1 MSEAAERLV
10 REGRRAESEGR
21 LEDACELYRRA
32 ASEAP
37 GHAGAQLNLGAALE
51 ALQDLEGAEAAYEAA
66 VAADPANAYASY
78 NLGRLRYLRGALPR
92 AEALLGHALQSKP
105 DFTEARIVLANVHR
119 ARGRPA
125 QAATA
130 LEAALRER
138 PGDPAALSL
147 YAVVLGALGRWSE
160 AESVLRGALA
170 ADASDAD
177 GWYSL
182 GNALAGQ
189 EQPREAAAHYRRAIA
204 LQPDHA
210 AAWCNLGHV
219 LAELGERDESARCF
233 ERALSL
239 RPQHADALV
248 GVGNLHVAARRFG
261 DAADCY
267 RRALEL
273 DPTLAEARLN
283 LGHVLRDQ
291 GEAEAAIAC
300 YRAALAL
307 RPDYAEARWSAAM
320 ALLPVHRDPG
330 ASLERPRAQFDAAL
344 AELAAW
350 FDSAA
355 PFQGARAVGVQ
366 QPFWLAYQALDN
378 RPLLEKYGRLC
389 SALMARWAEE
399 RGIPRPSAAPRE
411 RLRVAVVSQY
421 FRDHSVWNAIVKGW
435 FAQLDRRRFEL
446 LAFSLGSEEDLETA
460 YARGR
465 ADRFESGPRPLQA
478 WVDAIGAARPD
489 VLLYPEVGMDPMSAK
504 LASLRLAP
512 VQAASWGHPETSG
525 LPTIDYYLSSEL
537 LEPADAQDHYSERL
551 VRLPAL
557 GCCVERAEVRAVPP
571 EPGRWGI
578 GPDSAVLLCPGVPFK
593 YPPEHDGLLAEI
605 ARRVPQAR
613 LVFFTYWLTPL
624 SDKLS
629 ARLRAAFERA
639 GLEFER
645 HVVFVPWQPRAA
657 FYGWLERATVFLDT
671 LGFSGFNTALQAA
684 ECALPVVTR
693 EGRFMRGRLAS
704 GLLRRMGLDEL
715 VARSDE
721 DYVALAARLAQDG
734 AYRESIRGRMR
745 SSQHVLFADL
755 SPIRALEA
763 FLEQA
768 ARQGAAR

>member
-1 MSEAAERLV
+1 VSEAAERLI

-21 LEDACELYRRA
+21 LDDACELYRRA
-32 ASEAP
+32 ATEAP
-37 GHAGAQLNLGAALE
+37 GHARAYLNLGAALE
-51 ALQDLEGAEAAYEAA
+51 GLQDLDGAAAAYEAA
-66 VAADPANAYASY
+66 VAADTTDAYASY
-78 NLGRLRYLRGALPR
+78 NLGRLRYLGGALPQ
-92 AEALLGHALQSKP
+92 AEALLARALEGKP
-105 DFTEARIVLANVHR
+105 DFAEARIVLANVQC
-119 ARGRPA
+119 AQGRPA

-138 PGDPAALSL
+138 PGDPGALSL
-147 YAVVLGALGRWSE
+147 YGVVLGALGRWRE
-160 AESVLRGALA
+160 AESALRGALA

-177 GWYSL
+177 GWYRL

-189 EQPREAAAHYRRAIA
+189 EQPREAAEHYRRAIA

-219 LAELGERDESARCF
+219 LAELGERDEPARCF

-248 GVGNLHVAARRFG
+248 GIGNLHVAGRRLG
-261 DAADCY
+261 HAADCY

-273 DPTLAEARLN
+273 DPNVAEAQLN

-291 GEAEAAIAC
+291 GEAAAAIAC

-320 ALLPVHRDPG
+320 ALVPVHRDPSE
-330 ASLERPRAQFDAAL
+330 SLERQRAQFDAGL
-344 AELAAW
+344 AELGAW
-350 FDSAA
+350 FESAT
-355 PFQGARAVGVQ
+355 PSHGARAVGVQ
-366 QPFWLAYQALDN
+366 QPFWLAYQELDN
-378 RPLLEKYGRLC
+378 RRLLEKYGRLC
-389 SALMARWAEE
+389 TRLMARWGTE
-399 RGIPRPSAAPRE
+399 RNLALQSPAPRE
-411 RLRVAVVSQY
+411 RIRVAVVSQY

-435 FAQLDRRRFEL
+435 FARLDRQRFEL
-446 LAFSLGSEEDLETA
+446 LAFSLGAEEDGETA

-465 ADRFESGPRPLQA
+465 ADRFEGGPRPLQA
-478 WVDAIGAARPD
+478 WVDAIGVARPD

-537 LEPADAQDHYSERL
+537 LEPADAQSHYSERL
-551 VRLPAL
+551 VTLPAL
-557 GCCVERAEVRAVPP
+557 GCCVERAETRAVPP

-578 GPDSAVLLCPGVPFK
+578 RPDSAVLLCPGVPFK
-593 YPPEHDGLLAEI
+593 YPPEHDELLAEI
-605 ARRVPQAR
+605 ARRVPHAK

-624 SDKLS
+624 SDKLR
-629 ARLRAAFERA
+629 ARLRAAFGRA
-639 GLEFER
+639 GLEFEQ

-684 ECALPVVTR
+684 ECALPLVTR

-704 GLLRRMGLDEL
+704 GIVRRMGLNEL
-715 VARSDE
+715 VVRSDKE
-721 DYVALAARLAQDG
+721 YVALAARLAQDG
-734 AYRESIRGRMR
+734 AYRESIRSRMR
-745 SSQHVLFADL
+745 SSQDVLFGDVA
-755 SPIRALEA
+755 PIRALEA
-763 FLEQA
+763 FLAQV
-768 ARQGAAR
+768 ARGS